1 MFYDAH
7 LHNKNKENGGLL
19 IGLEGIPIF
28 KNTLNNKEVL
38 NLHNPEKNYI
48 SFYYVQKS
56 ELNKKISHKY
66 LKYHPRREKYTV
78 KDVIKSIS
86 INLPKC
92 IIIDT
97 LNEPNWIAYD
107 YWEIA
112 QKFPE
117 LPIIFAHA
125 GGYLINDFLKICHF
139 QKNVWLD
146 FSATQNIL
154 GHLENK
160 KEELP
165 YINQGIKYALNSP
178 FKNKILLSSDF
189 PFFSQKE
196 IYEFYK
202 KLNAIDLLN
211 NNFIKLKELIL

>member
-56 ELNKKISHKY
+56 ELNKTISHKY
-66 LKYHPRREKYTV
+66 LKYHPIREKYTV

-97 LNEPNWIAYD
+97 LNEPNWVAYD

-160 KEELP
+160 KEELDR
-165 YINQGIKYALNSP
+165 KS
-178 FKNKILLSSDF
+178 
-189 PFFSQKE
+189 
-196 IYEFYK
+196 
-202 KLNAIDLLN
+202 
-211 NNFIKLKELIL
+211 